1 MKFGEIKI
9 SEISKLTGISIPQI
23 SMYFKKYRDDKVTRI
38 NNRVIGISPEAAE
51 EYLKET
57 GHDYF
62 CSPSITLFQNLCG
75 GIGKTTGTISLGI
88 SIRRII
94 GRDKPVVYIDGD
106 SQGSFTEAVFGK
118 PADESQPVLVDFLE
132 GKATLNDILTDVGNN
147 IWFAK
152 SNLNN
157 LYLDRKLAK
166 PQDIK
171 NGMLRFYQEIFA
183 KLGPQARIFQDH
195 TPQLSNLFAS
205 SICALGQ
212 LDNSIHKSVVIPIRT
227 DTEFAVSGTAKL
239 VNEIEELKGAF
250 GLKELFDIHCYLSM
264 VDRRL
269 QTTAAVFK
277 KIGSNQLIT
286 QYLSDAVIRYSQE
299 IPKSIEA
306 KENIFSSGKTTNA
319 TEDYLNL
326 MQHILKPRQDS
337 NGAA

>member
-9 SEISKLTGISIPQI
+9 SELSKLTGISIPQI
-23 SMYFKKYRDDKVTRI
+23 SMHFKKYGDDKVTRI
-38 NNRVIGISPEAAE
+38 NNRVVGISPEAAE
-51 EYLKET
+51 EFLLET

-62 CSPSITLFQNLCG
+62 CAPSISLLQNLCG
-75 GIGKTTGTISLGI
+75 GVGKTTGTISLGVGK
-88 SIRRII
+88 RRIVS
-94 GRDKPVVYIDGD
+94 RTKPIVYVDGD
-106 SQGSFTEAVFGK
+106 PQASFTEAVFRK
-118 PADESQPVLVDFLE
+118 AADDSQPVLVDFLE
-132 GKATLNDILTDVGNN
+132 GKASLSEILTDVGNN

-171 NGMLRFYQEIFA
+171 NGMLRFYKEIFD
-183 KLGPQARIFQDH
+183 KLGPGASIFQDH
-195 TPQLSNLFAS
+195 TPNLSNLFAS

-227 DTEFAVSGTAKL
+227 DSDVAVKGVPKL
-239 VNEIEELKGAF
+239 LNEIETLKDAF
-250 GLKELFDIHCYLSM
+250 GLNEKFDTHCYLSM

-269 QTTAAVFK
+269 QSTTTTFQE
-277 KIGSNQLIT
+277 IYSNELIT
-286 QYLSDAVIRYSQE
+286 KYLSDAVIRFSQE
-299 IPKSIEA
+299 ISKSINS

-319 TEDYLNL
+319 TEDYQELLQN
-326 MQHILKPRQDS
+326 ILKPRQNG